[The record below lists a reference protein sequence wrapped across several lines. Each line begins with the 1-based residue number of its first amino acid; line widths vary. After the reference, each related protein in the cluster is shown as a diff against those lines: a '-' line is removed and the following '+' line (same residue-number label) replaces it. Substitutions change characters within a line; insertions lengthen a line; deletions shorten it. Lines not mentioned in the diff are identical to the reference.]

1 MFVGESRYTRIVKK
15 FFFNSLFLLL
25 LTGCFATT
33 YEVNSSFDIKAASY
47 VNQKGNSLITGQAFL
62 NQKGGGVVTCAGKN
76 VSLTPVTEFASERM
90 MILYKN
96 LERGYL
102 NYTAASMIKI
112 SPEAPS
118 EYYSTT
124 RQARCD
130 AQGNFKFK
138 NLPAGKEF
146 YITTT
151 VMWGVDYIPE
161 GGYLMLKVKTKP
173 NETIEVILN

>member
-1 MFVGESRYTRIVKK
+1 VKK
-15 FFFNSLFLLL
+15 IFCCSLFFVL
-25 LTGCFATT
+25 LTGCFTTT
-33 YEVNSSFDIKAASY
+33 YDVKSSFDIKAASY
-47 VNQKGNSLITGQAFL
+47 VNQRGNSLIEGQAFL

-76 VSLTPVTEFASERM
+76 VSLLPVTEFASERM

-96 LERGYL
+96 IERGYL
-102 NYTAASMIKI
+102 NYTAATMIKI
-112 SPEAPS
+112 SPEAPP
-118 EYYSTT
+118 EYYSTG

-151 VMWGVDYIPE
+151 VMWEVDYIPE
-161 GGYLMLKVKTKP
+161 GGYLMLKVKTKA
-173 NETIEVILN
+173 NEIIEVILN

>member
-1 MFVGESRYTRIVKK
+1 MKK
-15 FFFNSLFLLL
+15 IFCCSLFFVL
-25 LTGCFATT
+25 LTGCFTTT
-33 YEVNSSFDIKAASY
+33 YDVKSSFDIKAASY
-47 VNQKGNSLITGQAFL
+47 VNQKGNSLIEGQAFL

-76 VSLTPVTEFASERM
+76 VSLLPVTEFASERM

-96 LERGYL
+96 IERGYL
-102 NYTAASMIKI
+102 NYTAATMIKI
-112 SPEAPS
+112 SPEAPP
-118 EYYSTT
+118 EYYSTG

-151 VMWGVDYIPE
+151 VMWEVDYIPE
-161 GGYLMLKVKTKP
+161 GGYLMLKVKTKA
-173 NETIEVILN
+173 NEIIEVILN

>member
-1 MFVGESRYTRIVKK
+1 MKK
-15 FFFNSLFLLL
+15 IFCCSLFFVL
-25 LTGCFATT
+25 LTGCFTTT
-33 YEVNSSFDIKAASY
+33 YDVKSSFDIKAASY
-47 VNQKGNSLITGQAFL
+47 VNQKGNSLIEGQAFL

-76 VSLTPVTEFASERM
+76 VSLIPVTEFASERM

-96 LERGYL
+96 IERGYL
-102 NYTAASMIKI
+102 NYTAATMIKI
-112 SPEAPS
+112 SPEAPP
-118 EYYSTT
+118 EYYSTG

-151 VMWGVDYIPE
+151 VMWEVDYIPE
-161 GGYLMLKVKTKP
+161 GGYLMLKVKTKA
-173 NETIEVILN
+173 NEIIEVILN

>member
-1 MFVGESRYTRIVKK
+1 MKK
-15 FFFNSLFLLL
+15 IFCCSLFFVL
-25 LTGCFATT
+25 LTGCFTTT
-33 YEVNSSFDIKAASY
+33 YDVKSSFDIKAASY
-47 VNQKGNSLITGQAFL
+47 VNQKGNSLIEGQAFL

-76 VSLTPVTEFASERM
+76 VSLLPVTEFASERM

-96 LERGYL
+96 IERGYL
-102 NYTAASMIKI
+102 NYTAATMIQI
-112 SPEAPS
+112 SPEAPP
-118 EYYSTT
+118 EYYSTG

-151 VMWGVDYIPE
+151 VMWEVDYIPE
-161 GGYLMLKVKTKP
+161 GGYLMLKVKTKA
-173 NETIEVILN
+173 NEIIEVILN